1 MEKLFRPRLP
11 STPSHVQNGS
21 VNPILTHTNKKKC
34 MFVIAKHTD
43 KSGMRGHG
51 EKIRKGKDK
60 RMVLVVV
67 DLYIYM

>member
-1 MEKLFRPRLP
+1 
-11 STPSHVQNGS
+11 
-21 VNPILTHTNKKKC
+21 

-60 RMVLVVV
+60 RMVSVVV
-67 DLYIYM
+67 DLYIYICNIVKYHTIYSKYFWCCIARVYK